1 MALYSTLTTGRGRKS
16 SYHLDLLRSTTVLA
30 HSTLEDYLRSVLMW
44 RLPSMADSAKLN
56 QVPLV
61 GMSLTGNRETK
72 FKLGDLVAYKG
83 KTVDEVIEASIVEH
97 LGMMSFNN
105 TTDIVSAMRS
115 IGVEVTEPM
124 RDCFPLLDE
133 MIKRRHNIVHR
144 ADRDG
149 NRRIG
154 SGNHAYKSIS
164 LVKVKSWINQIDSFV
179 NEVNSHLRQT
189 STQTR

>member
-1 MALYSTLTTGRGRKS
+1 MLLYNGLASGRGRKTG
-16 SYHLDLLRSTTVLA
+16 YHLDLLRSTTVLA

-44 RLPSMADSAKLN
+44 KLPSVADGTRLN
-56 QVPLV
+56 QVQLV
-61 GMSLTGNRETK
+61 GMSSTGNRETK
-72 FKLGDLVAYKG
+72 FKLGDLVTHKG
-83 KTVDEVIEASIVEH
+83 KTVDEVIEASIIEH

-105 TTDIVSAMRS
+105 TTDIASAMKS

-149 NRRIG
+149 NRPIG
-154 SGNHAYKSIS
+154 SGNHAYRSIS
-164 LVKVKSWINQIDSFV
+164 LVKVNSWINEMDKFV
-179 NEVNSHLRQT
+179 NEVNSHLR
-189 STQTR
+189 